1 LSKIT
6 DLDGTWEIGL
16 AEIQYP
22 HSLYIVKNNVAWLK
36 VYFNKESE
44 LQTHLVLLP
53 DGYYSSAKR
62 IIKAIEGKMHRTEL
76 KNKFHMVFNE
86 INHKIDMKVKKD
98 CQVIISPLLQSM
110 LGFRQAIFPAG
121 EYVSDWVAAIKK
133 GLNSLYVYCPLVEP
147 RMVGDAQVP
156 LLRIVPVEGR
166 DGEMISR
173 VFDPIQYC
181 PLLQRRFQTVEI
193 DIRDDTGSLVPFER
207 GRVVVTLHCR
217 KRKEFSLE

>member
-1 LSKIT
+1 M
-6 DLDGTWEIGL
+6 
-16 AEIQYP
+16 
-22 HSLYIVKNNVAWLK
+22 N
-36 VYFNKESE
+36 
-44 LQTHLVLLP
+44 
-53 DGYYSSAKR
+53 
-62 IIKAIEGKMHRTEL
+62 EL
-76 KNKFHMVFNE
+76 KNKFDMGFNK
-86 INHKIDMKVKKD
+86 INHKIDMKVKKL
-98 CQVIISPLLQSM
+98 SSHHQSFNTIHVRIQTSYIP
-110 LGFRQAIFPAG
+110 GG
-121 EYVSDWVAAIKK
+121 DYVSDWVVDVKK

-166 DGEMISR
+166 DGEMITR

-193 DIRDDTGSLVPFER
+193 DIRDDTGSIVPFER

>member
-1 LSKIT
+1 M

-22 HSLYIVKNNVAWLK
+22 PSWYNVKNSEAWLK
-36 VYFNKESE
+36 VHFYKESE
-44 LQTHLVLLP
+44 LQTQLVLLP

-62 IIKAIEGKMHRTEL
+62 IMKTTEGEKHRTEL
-76 KNKFHMVFNE
+76 KNKFDMGFSE
-86 INHKIDMKVKKD
+86 INHKINMKVKKD

-110 LGFRQAIFPAG
+110 LGFRQAIFSAG
-121 EYVSDWVAAIKK
+121 EYASDWVADVKK

-147 RMVGDAQVP
+147 RMVGNAQVP
-156 LLRIVPVEGR
+156 LLKIVPMEGR
-166 DGEMISR
+166 DGEMIIR

-181 PLLQRRFQTVEI
+181 PLLQRRIQTVEI
-193 DIRDDTGSLVPFER
+193 DIRDDTGSIVPFER

-217 KRKEFSLE
+217 KQKELSLE